1 MAMPLQSPKK
11 IVVGITGAS
20 GAIFARRTITLLREL
35 GHEQHVIITTY
46 GKRLLYDE
54 LGMEG
59 VNMSTLAG
67 IPEGDDPNDHG
78 IWVHPVKN
86 VGASPSSG
94 SFRHDG
100 MIVIPCSANT
110 LGAVATGTGDNLLT
124 RACAVALKERLP
136 LVLCHRE
143 APLSLIDIENMKQ
156 VTLAGG
162 IVNPINPGYYLM
174 PETIGDLVDFV
185 VGRTLDLVGVEHELN
200 IRWQETEGPSVG
212 D

>member
-1 MAMPLQSPKK
+1 MTGQTPKK

-20 GAIFARRTITLLREL
+20 GAIFARRTITLLHEL
-35 GHEQHVIITTY
+35 GHELHVVVTTF

-59 VNMSTLAG
+59 INMSTLAG
-67 IPEGDDPNDHG
+67 IPEGDDPRDHG
-78 IWVHPVKN
+78 IYLHPVKN
-86 VGASPSSG
+86 VGASPASG

-110 LGAVATGTGDNLLT
+110 LGAVANGVGDNLLT

-136 LVLCHRE
+136 LILCHRE
-143 APLSLIDIENMKQ
+143 APLSLVDIENMRKA
-156 VTLAGG
+156 TLAGA

-174 PETIGDLVDFV
+174 PRSIDDLVDFV
-185 VGRTLDLVGVEHELN
+185 VGRTLDLIDVEHELN
-200 IRWQETEGPSVG
+200 IRWQEHAPPHRP
-212 D
+212 

>member
-1 MAMPLQSPKK
+1 MAMPQQTPKR
-11 IVVGITGAS
+11 IVIGITGAS
-20 GAIFARRTITLLREL
+20 GAIFAGRTISLLHQL
-35 GHEQHVIITTY
+35 GHELHIIITTF

-59 VNMSTLAG
+59 VNIAALAG
-67 IPEGDDPNDHG
+67 IPEGDDPEQHN
-78 IWVHPVKN
+78 IFVHPVKN
-86 VGASPSSG
+86 VGASPASG

-124 RACAVALKERLP
+124 RAAAVALKERLP

-156 VTLAGG
+156 ATLAGA
-162 IVNPINPGYYLM
+162 IVNPMNPGYYLM
-174 PETIGDLVDFV
+174 PESIDDLVDFV
-185 VGRTLDLVGVEHELN
+185 VGRTLDLIDIEHNLN
-200 IRWQETEGPSVG
+200 IRWQQSP
-212 D
+212 